1 MMRPHGKIN
10 VGQGTA
16 PSRSQ
21 PDDVVFGPVTIEKQR
36 PAKPAKIPPP
46 ERPKTQMAQK
56 FELPKY
62 VCFKGDND
70 KYLSVQSI
78 EGHPYLQFSSDDI
91 GDPSVKHTIYNNGDG
106 YIRIRANKN
115 NKFWRRS
122 PNWIWADSDDTTSN
136 DPDTLFRVVKLEGNI
151 FALENHGN
159 DHFCHRLTYEGKE
172 SCLNATIPSIRNE
185 ARLHIEEVVLS
196 RRIYNIEYD
205 LEKAKIYDSKAL
217 TMVKEEAINHGSKD
231 TTATLNLKY
240 EIKKEK
246 KWNSSSSL
254 KLGVT
259 AKIEAAVPQVADL
272 SVELSTE
279 STKSYTWAESN
290 SNTEERLSNTV
301 VTVPPQS
308 KVIVSVLA
316 TEATCDVP
324 FSYYQEDILT
334 DGQTVV
340 RKFDDGIYRGVNS
353 YGFKHDISE
362 EKLENVSA

>member
-1 MMRPHGKIN
+1 MMRPQGKIN
-10 VGQGTA
+10 VGEGIA

-36 PAKPAKIPPP
+36 PAKPAKKIPPP

-78 EGHPYLQFSSDDI
+78 EGHPYLQFLSDDI

-106 YIRIRANKN
+106 YIRIRANKS
-115 NKFWRRS
+115 NK
-122 PNWIWADSDDTTSN
+122 
-136 DPDTLFRVVKLEGNI
+136 
-151 FALENHGN
+151 
-159 DHFCHRLTYEGKE
+159 LTYEGKE

-231 TTATLNLKY
+231 TMATLNLKY

-259 AKIEAAVPQVADL
+259 AKLEAAVPQVSEF

-279 STKSYTWAESN
+279 STKSYTWAENN

-301 VTVPPQS
+301 VTVPPQT

-353 YGFKHDISE
+353 YGFKHEISE
-362 EKLENVSA
+362 EKL